1 MHIFQSKLL
10 ALAISVTAIIILG
23 PGCNK
28 NTDFSNKIYF
38 AQSVASKIV
47 PVTIDGGKGIVRLSL
62 VSALVA
68 QENLNAEVILLDSN
82 YLKSFNAENGTSYVP
97 VPVTAIQLSAAAL
110 SIETG
115 KAAADNILTVTVTDW
130 PEYVDGKQYAI
141 PVKLK
146 ATGSAQVLSGGDVT
160 ILSVG
165 KVINTV
171 AARSANGFS
180 IDVKNVLGPALADK
194 PVDNITIEGKFILT
208 NTLIVPGNWRSDI
221 FYGFGMQF
229 CVFNSGGMDVRFPNS
244 SFMFKEAP
252 PIATTL
258 NTWTHFAITYKGG
271 TVTVYIN
278 GEQAGS
284 SVSYPG
290 LLTDGIA
297 IASYTNGCTVSEF
310 RIWNGVRSRQQLKTF
325 ACAVDPS
332 TPGLLAYWRFNEG
345 AGNIIK
351 DVSGNGNDI
360 TASSAVTWIT
370 GVKCP

>member
-97 VPVTAIQLSAAAL
+97 VPATAIQLSAAAL

-115 KAAADNILTVTVTDW
+115 KAAADNILSVTVTDW

-146 ATGSAQVLSGGDVT
+146 ATGSAQVL
-160 ILSVG
+160 
-165 KVINTV
+165 
-171 AARSANGFS
+171 
-180 IDVKNVLGPALADK
+180 
-194 PVDNITIEGKFILT
+194 
-208 NTLIVPGNWRSDI
+208 
-221 FYGFGMQF
+221 
-229 CVFNSGGMDVRFPNS
+229 
-244 SFMFKEAP
+244 
-252 PIATTL
+252 
-258 NTWTHFAITYKGG
+258 
-271 TVTVYIN
+271 
-278 GEQAGS
+278 
-284 SVSYPG
+284 
-290 LLTDGIA
+290 
-297 IASYTNGCTVSEF
+297 
-310 RIWNGVRSRQQLKTF
+310 
-325 ACAVDPS
+325 
-332 TPGLLAYWRFNEG
+332 
-345 AGNIIK
+345 
-351 DVSGNGNDI
+351 
-360 TASSAVTWIT
+360 
-370 GVKCP
+370 